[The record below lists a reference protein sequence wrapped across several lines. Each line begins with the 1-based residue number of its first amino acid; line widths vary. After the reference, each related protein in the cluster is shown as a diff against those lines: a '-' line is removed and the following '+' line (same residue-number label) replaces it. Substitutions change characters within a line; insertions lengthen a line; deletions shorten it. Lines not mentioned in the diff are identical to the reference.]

1 MIHDQIQKLGIHNDQ
16 SSRKKIIR
24 HVYKL
29 ANLTHNQ
36 KGEKVNRN
44 RSGNYRNIIFYFWIW
59 NVPAKT
65 LKQLL

>member
-1 MIHDQIQKLGIHNDQ
+1 MNK
-16 SSRKKIIR
+16 SRNSVFTMTRVQEKNLLD
-24 HVYKL
+24 VYKL

-44 RSGNYRNIIFYFWIW
+44 RSRNYRNVIFYFWIW
-59 NVPAKT
+59 NVHAKT